1 MSIQEI
7 REQPVPQLAWGT
19 IIEILK
25 KNREHDAVIWYI
37 DKTYENSWSRSVLI
51 KQIKA
56 KAYERNTIEPIVS
69 KGIKDYCEE

>member
-1 MSIQEI
+1 
-7 REQPVPQLAWGT
+7 
-19 IIEILK
+19 LK